1 MMSEND
7 KANYHNIIRE
17 MIKSENKLRSSRNN
31 WFVAIQSFLFTAVCH
46 ICLDDSFSTCCSSC
60 NDMKKCL
67 LAIAVLIGII
77 TSISFLFAAWR
88 SAKAIAM
95 AMSAWDKFLEENKN
109 VIEDYPPVCLIT
121 DSIISKTV
129 PSMDNI
135 GIENWVK
142 CMNKQMYPEGKECK
156 KCRDKLINKFEW
168 LMPFKFIP
176 LFFIVI
182 WVILFIAL
190 V

>member
-31 WFVAIQSFLFTAVCH
+31 WFVAIQSFLFTAVCNL
-46 ICLDDSFSTCCSSC
+46 CLEDSFSICCSSC
-60 NDMKKCL
+60 NDIKCL
-67 LAIAVLIGII
+67 LVIAVLI
-77 TSISFLFAAWR
+77 
-88 SAKAIAM
+88 AM
-95 AMSAWDKFLEENKN
+95 DMSAWYKFLDENKQI
-109 VIEDYPPVCLIT
+109 VEDYPPICLIT
-121 DSIISKTV
+121 DSIISKTI
-129 PSMDNI
+129 PTIDNI
-135 GIENWVK
+135 GIEKWVK

-182 WVILFIAL
+182 WVIIFIVL
-190 V
+190 VC